1 MRKILLLVILVFSFF
16 NFACSDNVKKNDD
29 PSIDKNSKESQEI
42 QVGSSKYTLKNIYLL
57 KDNVIEMGI
66 KNIPLELRGI
76 TNGMMIFEDSNVTI
90 ISLSEQE
97 SFNSST
103 NTVITKMDVLNS
115 IFSNIIIYKDEKNSN
130 EEILRDINV
139 TKFPTNSIK
148 HQRSYIIELSR
159 DNKSSYILISEYKID
174 YSELED
180 AIIATW
186 EDVCWDKTISVNIT
200 DKFANLMLQRLRA
213 LRTNKFVYF

>member
-1 MRKILLLVILVFSFF
+1 MRKILLLALLVFLFF

-42 QVGSSKYTLKNIYLL
+42 QVGPSKYTVKNIYLL
-57 KDNVIEMGI
+57 KDNIIERGI

-76 TNGMMIFEDSNVTI
+76 TNGMMIFEDSNVII

-103 NTVITKMDVLNS
+103 NTVAAKMDVLNS
-115 IFSNIIIYKDEKNSN
+115 IFSNLIIYKDEKNSN

-139 TKFPTNSIK
+139 TKFTTNSIK

-159 DNKSSYILISEYKID
+159 DNKSLYILISEYKID

-180 AIIATW
+180 TIIATW
-186 EDVCWDKTISVNIT
+186 EDICWDKTISVNIT